1 LPPNGAIAREEIRM
15 SMRPKDIQ
23 DSINIALDAADAATD
38 VTAEYSKIKRENK
51 ALEANV
57 KQIHRSTTIIF
68 YSAMITTVVATIF
81 AGLVYFRTM
90 SDLNSITSTSR
101 EALVVF
107 AENVNEV
114 NNTLTSLK
122 AAMET
127 QQALVSQ
134 NQMLITELQGLNESI
149 TMTRDAVVTKMQ
161 ETSDKVNASNKTLTE
176 AVSKGLAKE
185 LGGQSKNMV
194 SQLNQIEANTMEA
207 ITAMSSNMDDGR
219 QLNAIYTRQG
229 ELLEKISQMMAQN
242 QAIMQQIAA
251 NKNNIT
257 YP

>member
-1 LPPNGAIAREEIRM
+1 
-15 SMRPKDIQ
+15 MRPKDIQ

-38 VTAEYSKIKRENK
+38 VTAEYSKIKRESK
-51 ALEANV
+51 VLEANV
-57 KQIHRSTTIIF
+57 KQIHKSTTIIF
-68 YSAMITTVVATIF
+68 YSAMITTLVATVF
-81 AGLVYFRTM
+81 AGLIYFRTM
-90 SDLNSITSTSR
+90 SDLNSITTTSR

-114 NNTLTSLK
+114 NSTLTSLK

-134 NQMLITELQGLNESI
+134 NQVLISELQGLNDSI
-149 TMTRDAVVTKMQ
+149 SMTRDAIVTKMQ

-185 LGGQSKNMV
+185 LGSQNRKIG
-194 SQLNQIEANTMEA
+194 SQLNQIESNTMEA
-207 ITAMSSNMDDGR
+207 ITAMSTNMDDGR

-229 ELLEKISQMMAQN
+229 ELLEKIAQMMAQN
-242 QAIMQQIAA
+242 QAIMQQIEA

>member
-1 LPPNGAIAREEIRM
+1 M

-51 ALEANV
+51 VLEANV

-107 AENVNEV
+107 AENVNDV

-161 ETSDKVNASNKTLTE
+161 ETSDKV
-176 AVSKGLAKE
+176 
-185 LGGQSKNMV
+185 
-194 SQLNQIEANTMEA
+194 
-207 ITAMSSNMDDGR
+207 
-219 QLNAIYTRQG
+219 
-229 ELLEKISQMMAQN
+229 
-242 QAIMQQIAA
+242 
-251 NKNNIT
+251 
-257 YP
+257 

>member
-1 LPPNGAIAREEIRM
+1 M

-38 VTAEYSKIKRENK
+38 VTAEYSKIKRESK
-51 ALEANV
+51 VLEANV
-57 KQIHRSTTIIF
+57 KQIHKSTTIIF
-68 YSAMITTVVATIF
+68 YSAMVTTLVATVF
-81 AGLVYFRTM
+81 GGLIYFRTM
-90 SDLNSITSTSR
+90 SDLTSITTTSR

-114 NNTLTSLK
+114 NSTLTSLK

-134 NQMLITELQGLNESI
+134 NQVLISELQGLNDSI
-149 TMTRDAVVTKMQ
+149 SMTRDAIVTKMQ

-185 LGGQSKNMV
+185 LGSQNRKMESK
-194 SQLNQIEANTMEA
+194 LNQIEFNTMEA
-207 ITAMSSNMDDGR
+207 ITNMSTNMDDGR

-229 ELLEKISQMMAQN
+229 ELLEKIAQMMAQN
-242 QAIMQQIAA
+242 QAIMQQIEA

>member
-1 LPPNGAIAREEIRM
+1 M

-38 VTAEYSKIKRENK
+38 VTAEYSKIKRESK
-51 ALEANV
+51 VLEANV
-57 KQIHRSTTIIF
+57 KQIHKSTTIIF
-68 YSAMITTVVATIF
+68 YSAMITTLVATVF
-81 AGLVYFRTM
+81 AGLIYFRTM
-90 SDLNSITSTSR
+90 SDLNSITTTSR

-114 NNTLTSLK
+114 NSTLTSLK

-134 NQMLITELQGLNESI
+134 NQVLISELQGLNDSI
-149 TMTRDAVVTKMQ
+149 SMTRDAIVTKMQ

-185 LGGQSKNMV
+185 LG
-194 SQLNQIEANTMEA
+194 SQNRKIGAKLNQIESNTMEA
-207 ITAMSSNMDDGR
+207 ITAMSTNMDDGR

-229 ELLEKISQMMAQN
+229 ELLEKIAQMMAQN
-242 QAIMQQIAA
+242 QAIMQQIEA

>member
-1 LPPNGAIAREEIRM
+1 M

-38 VTAEYSKIKRENK
+38 VTAEYSKIKRESK
-51 ALEANV
+51 VLEANV
-57 KQIHRSTTIIF
+57 KQIHKSTTIIF
-68 YSAMITTVVATIF
+68 YSAMITTLVATVF
-81 AGLVYFRTM
+81 AGLIYFRTM
-90 SDLNSITSTSR
+90 SDLNSITTTSR

-114 NNTLTSLK
+114 NSTLTSLK

-134 NQMLITELQGLNESI
+134 NQVLISELQGLNDSI
-149 TMTRDAVVTKMQ
+149 SMTRDAIVTKMQ

-185 LGGQSKNMV
+185 LGSQNRKIG
-194 SQLNQIEANTMEA
+194 SQLNQIESNTMEA
-207 ITAMSSNMDDGR
+207 ITAMSTNMDDGR

-229 ELLEKISQMMAQN
+229 ELLEKIAQMMAQN
-242 QAIMQQIAA
+242 QAIMQQIEA

>member
-1 LPPNGAIAREEIRM
+1 M

-90 SDLNSITSTSR
+90 SDL
-101 EALVVF
+101 
-107 AENVNEV
+107 
-114 NNTLTSLK
+114 
-122 AAMET
+122 
-127 QQALVSQ
+127 
-134 NQMLITELQGLNESI
+134 
-149 TMTRDAVVTKMQ
+149 
-161 ETSDKVNASNKTLTE
+161 TE

-242 QAIMQQIAA
+242 QAIMQQITA

>member
-1 LPPNGAIAREEIRM
+1 M

-38 VTAEYSKIKRENK
+38 VTAEYSKIKRESK
-51 ALEANV
+51 ALEASV
-57 KQIHRSTTIIF
+57 KQIHKSTTIIF
-68 YSAMITTVVATIF
+68 YSAMVTTMVATVF

-114 NNTLTSLK
+114 NSTLTSLK

-134 NQMLITELQGLNESI
+134 NQLLIAELQGLNDSI

-185 LGGQSKNMV
+185 LGGQSQKMV
-194 SQLNQIEANTMEA
+194 NQLNQMEANTMEA
-207 ITAMSSNMDDGR
+207 ITTMSSNMDDGR

-242 QAIMQQIAA
+242 QAIMQQIEA

>member
-1 LPPNGAIAREEIRM
+1 M

-38 VTAEYSKIKRENK
+38 VTAEYSKIKRESK
-51 ALEANV
+51 VLEANV
-57 KQIHRSTTIIF
+57 KQIHKSTTIIF
-68 YSAMITTVVATIF
+68 YSAMITTLVATVF
-81 AGLVYFRTM
+81 AGLIYFRTM
-90 SDLNSITSTSR
+90 SDLNSITTTSR

-114 NNTLTSLK
+114 NSTLTSLK

-134 NQMLITELQGLNESI
+134 NQVLISELQGLNDSI
-149 TMTRDAVVTKMQ
+149 SMTRDAIVTKMQ

-185 LGGQSKNMV
+185 LGSQNRKIG
-194 SQLNQIEANTMEA
+194 SQLNQIESNTMEA
-207 ITAMSSNMDDGR
+207 ITAMSTNMDDGR
-219 QLNAIYTRQG
+219 KLNAIYTRQG
-229 ELLEKISQMMAQN
+229 ELLEKIAQMMAQN
-242 QAIMQQIAA
+242 QAIMQQIEA